1 MLQTTSEATVG
12 LATLVRDTGE
22 RVRTIQNWTDAGVL
36 RPTISKRGKGYH
48 RAFSSEP
55 FYGERA
61 FALLASALGSLRV
74 PHHEMALITNHLRKR
89 IKSEAARDARAF
101 AHSPF
106 ARAMVSDEPCLML
119 VRVDEAAK
127 RHEQIRLRLMPAIR
141 PGMLQVTEGGF
152 TARSPSPEEIMRLAV
167 EFLAQC
173 KGRAHILDLAAV
185 FAPLRALP
193 RSPR

>member
-1 MLQTTSEATVG
+1 MLQTTSETTVG
-12 LATLVRDTGE
+12 LSTLVRDTGE
-22 RVRTIQNWTDAGVL
+22 GARTIQNWTEAGIL
-36 RPTISKRGKGYH
+36 RPAINKRGRGYH
-48 RAFSSEP
+48 RAFPSEP

-74 PHHEMALITNHLRKR
+74 PHHEMALITDHLRKR
-89 IKSEAARDARAF
+89 IKSEAASDARAF

-106 ARAMVSDEPCLML
+106 ARAMVSDDPCLML
-119 VRVDEAAK
+119 VRVDETAK
-127 RHEQIRLRLMPAIR
+127 RREQIAIR
-141 PGMLQVTEGGF
+141 FMPPIPQEMLQVTEGGF
-152 TARSPSPEEIMRLAV
+152 TPHSPSLEEIMRLTV

-193 RSPR
+193 PSPR